1 MSSTLCDI
9 CREQE
14 ATVFVTKVLNNKA
27 TKQRLCETCARR
39 RAGEGWIQQLG
50 GEMNLPSS
58 GAFGEALQN
67 LPLDEIV
74 RSLFEQVEFTEE
86 EALEADAND
95 SVFGSTHLNMGEFP
109 ADEDAVDDIDEALQD
124 EADGENHET
133 HPPFVWGTPRNIA
146 SARCSKC
153 GTTWDRLRQDGRV
166 GCVECYNVFQAQ
178 LSEVMER
185 LQQAVQHMGKHPR
198 AAAKRRRRL
207 EHLRARRDH
216 RLAMLQRRLQEAV
229 STENYEEAAKI
240 RDKIKMVASTIV
252 APGNA
257 S

>member
-1 MSSTLCDI
+1 MATTLCDI
-9 CREQE
+9 CRQQE

-27 TKQRLCETCARR
+27 SKQRLCESCARQ
-39 RAGEGWIQQLG
+39 RAGEGWMQHLN
-50 GEMNLPSS
+50 GEMGVLSS
-58 GAFGEALQN
+58 DTIGEALQN

-74 RSLFEQVEFTEE
+74 RSLFDQVEFTEE
-86 EALEADAND
+86 DALQADAD
-95 SVFGSTHLNMGEFP
+95 MFGSGSLNAGEFP
-109 ADEDAVDDIDEALQD
+109 ADEDAVDEIDEAIGE
-124 EADGENHET
+124 EADDRELTEIN
-133 HPPFVWGTPRNIA
+133 PPFTWAAPRNIA

-166 GCVECYNVFQAQ
+166 GCVECYKVFQDQ

-185 LQQAVQHMGKHPR
+185 LQHAAQHIGKHPR

-229 STENYEEAAKI
+229 SAENYEEAAKI
-240 RDKIKMVASTIV
+240 RDKIKIVASTIV
-252 APGNA
+252 A